1 MIKNI
6 SFTGHTRIQFYA
18 QHPKRNIYVPVLKK
32 ENIRKCQRFVIQN
45 LNGTAKE
52 KNQEFINFYKQMDR
66 DYARNNCAR
75 TVYEEDDKL
84 PHLITG
90 SDTDYLVEIGKTLG
104 MAKAD
109 AFDKTGKRGSYEE
122 KAAQKQYYQDLH
134 KFLKNCKKVRDK
146 DGDTVFLNV
155 FFKPKYS
162 RTEKLKGFEYVGSAF
177 QKTQNLF

>member
-6 SFTGHTRIQFYA
+6 SFTGHTRIQFFA
-18 QHPKRNIYVPVLKK
+18 QHPRKDVYVPVLKK

-52 KNQEFINFYKQMDR
+52 KNQNFINFYKQMDK
-66 DYARNNCAR
+66 DYARANCAR
-75 TVYEEDDKL
+75 TVYEENDTR

-109 AFDKTGKRGSYEE
+109 AFDRTGKRNSYEE
-122 KAAQKQYYQDLH
+122 KIAQKQYYEDLH
-134 KFLKNCKKVRDK
+134 KFLKNCKKVKDK
-146 DGDTVFLNV
+146 DGDTVILNV
-155 FFKPKYS
+155 FFKPKYTKS
-162 RTEKLKGFEYVGSAF
+162 EKLKGFEYVESSF
-177 QKTQNLF
+177 QKTDKLF